1 VIKCVVWDI
10 DHTLLDGV
18 YLESGPRYP
27 AADPAMTG
35 VLADLADRGILQA
48 LASRNPPDAAEYV
61 QMLTGHRF
69 AAAECGWGT
78 KSDAIRRIIAQ
89 LGLAA
94 DAVAFVDDDALE
106 RAEVS
111 FALPELTVLAP
122 RDMADAASW
131 PQFSPPTVTDEAR
144 RRGELYLSRQRR
156 QEEASAF
163 GGSRD
168 DFLRYCQTRV
178 VIASA
183 SSADV
188 PRLHELSVRTHQFN
202 SAGSAVSEDRLS
214 QLLRSPDYRLITVRL
229 RDRFGDD
236 GLVGSCVIAAGAAR
250 PSISW
255 AVPLLMMSCR
265 AMGRGVVDVLLTWLC
280 RAARAASADQ
290 LTLPCV
296 LNERNVPLRIALTG
310 AGFRADATATGPAD
324 SGSGS
329 GAGAGSGSARPPDR
343 TATYTRALNGPL
355 PDLPAWVADHT
366 DDAGRGDCGGQP

>member
-18 YLESGPRYP
+18 YLESGPLYP

-35 VLADLADRGILQA
+35 VLADLAGRGILQA
-48 LASRNPPDAAEYV
+48 LASRNPPAAAEYV
-61 QMLTGHRF
+61 QTLTGHRF
-69 AAAECGWGT
+69 AAAECGWGP

-89 LGLAA
+89 LGLAT

-122 RDMADAASW
+122 RDMADAAGW
-131 PQFSPPTVTDEAR
+131 PQFRPPTVTDEAR
-144 RRGELYLSRQRR
+144 RRGELYLNRQRR
-156 QEEASAF
+156 QEEANAF

-168 DFLRYCQTRV
+168 DFLAYCQTHV

-183 SSADV
+183 SAVDV
-188 PRLHELSVRTHQFN
+188 PRLNELSVRTRQFN
-202 SAGSAVSEDRLS
+202 SAGSAISEDRLAE
-214 QLLRSPDYRLITVRL
+214 LLRSPDYRVITVRL
-229 RDRFGDD
+229 CDRFGDD
-236 GLVGSCVIAAGAAR
+236 GLVGCCVVAVGAAR
-250 PSISW
+250 PAMSW
-255 AVPLLMMSCR
+255 DVPLLMMSCR

-280 RAARAASADQ
+280 RAAGQASAEV

-310 AGFRADATATGPAD
+310 AGFRAGAAAAGP
-324 SGSGS
+324 
-329 GAGAGSGSARPPDR
+329 AGSGSVRTPDR

-366 DDAGRGDCGGQP
+366 NHAGRGDRDGQP